1 MRPLQLLIPLYFGF
15 AVVYDLYSA
24 ISDIILE
31 SSQATINSTQLND
44 SVIEKVTQ
52 ILNSLDTTS
61 SSVQPSTLPL
71 NSTNF
76 TNVF

>member
-31 SSQATINSTQLND
+31 SSPATINSTQLNN